1 MTNNENAPFPSP
13 CKEMTSERYR
23 QGRKF
28 NLKNKDMKKITYN
41 EIKFNLSKIAQNV
54 SLLIEIAAAKT
65 ITHGQSEKI
74 SALYQSTIE
83 LMYKTAAEFLII
95 KGDKNKAAAIT
106 EKRINQTKAV
116 QLTNESLKELN
127 DFLGL
132 NIPSKFLIMESI
144 NIGKPLTKK

>member
-1 MTNNENAPFPSP
+1 
-13 CKEMTSERYR
+13 MTSERCR
-23 QGRKF
+23 QGRKLT
-28 NLKNKDMKKITYN
+28 LKNNEMKTREHN
-41 EIKFNLSKIAQNV
+41 NLKFNLSKIAQNV

-65 ITHGQSEKI
+65 ITQEQSFKI
-74 SALYQSTIE
+74 SLLYQSTIE

-95 KGDKNKAAAIT
+95 KGEAEKAAALT

-132 NIPSKFLIMESI
+132 NIPTKFLMMEST
-144 NIGKPLTKK
+144 NVGKPLTKK

>member
-1 MTNNENAPFPSP
+1 MKTREYNN
-13 CKEMTSERYR
+13 
-23 QGRKF
+23 
-28 NLKNKDMKKITYN
+28 L
-41 EIKFNLSKIAQNV
+41 KFNLSKISHNV
-54 SLLIEIAAAKT
+54 SLLIEIAAAKK
-65 ITHGQSEKI
+65 ITPKQGEKI

-132 NIPSKFLIMESI
+132 NIPSKFLIMEST
-144 NIGKPLTKK
+144 NIGKPLTKNENNLKI

>member
-1 MTNNENAPFPSP
+1 MKTREYNN
-13 CKEMTSERYR
+13 
-23 QGRKF
+23 
-28 NLKNKDMKKITYN
+28 L
-41 EIKFNLSKIAQNV
+41 KFNLSKISHNV
-54 SLLIEIAAAKT
+54 SLLIEIAAAKK
-65 ITHGQSEKI
+65 ITPKQGEKI

-83 LMYKTAAEFLII
+83 LMYKTAAEFLMI
-95 KGDKNKAAAIT
+95 KGDKNKAAALT

-132 NIPSKFLIMESI
+132 NIPSKFLIMEST

>member
-1 MTNNENAPFPSP
+1 MKTREHNN
-13 CKEMTSERYR
+13 
-23 QGRKF
+23 
-28 NLKNKDMKKITYN
+28 L
-41 EIKFNLSKIAQNV
+41 KFNLSKIAQNV
-54 SLLIEIAAAKT
+54 SLLIEIAAAAKT
-65 ITHGQSEKI
+65 ITQEQGEKI
-74 SALYQSTIE
+74 SAFYQSTIE
-83 LMYKTAAEFLII
+83 LMYTTAAEFLII

-132 NIPSKFLIMESI
+132 NIPAKFLIMEST

>member
-1 MTNNENAPFPSP
+1 
-13 CKEMTSERYR
+13 MTSERYR
-23 QGRKF
+23 QGRKLT
-28 NLKNKDMKKITYN
+28 LKNNEMKTREHN
-41 EIKFNLSKIAQNV
+41 NLKFNLSKIAQNV

-65 ITHGQSEKI
+65 ITQEQSFKI
-74 SALYQSTIE
+74 SLLYQSTIE
-83 LMYKTAAEFLII
+83 LMYTTAAEFLII
-95 KGDKNKAAAIT
+95 KGDKNKAAALT

-132 NIPSKFLIMESI
+132 NIPSKFLIMEST

>member
-1 MTNNENAPFPSP
+1 
-13 CKEMTSERYR
+13 
-23 QGRKF
+23 
-28 NLKNKDMKKITYN
+28 MKTITYN
-41 EIKFNLSKIAQNV
+41 ELKFNLSKIAQNV

-65 ITHGQSEKI
+65 ITQEQSFKI
-74 SALYQSTIE
+74 SLLYQSTIE

-95 KGDKNKAAAIT
+95 KGEAEKAAALT

-116 QLTNESLKELN
+116 QLTNESLKEFN

-132 NIPSKFLIMESI
+132 NIPAKFLIMEST